1 MVLSKTNL
9 SNGYTEMY
17 DIAGLRDIANMAMR
31 DAVDSQCG
39 EYLRVVGKRVP
50 DGSYSD
56 MSCNVWSLMNELI
69 LFGMELRNV
78 QNEEL
83 DRLSPGERID
93 RIEDFR
99 FMNPIETDIRMRES

>member
-9 SNGYTEMY
+9 SNGYTEEY

-39 EYLRVVGKRVP
+39 EYLRIVGKRCP

-56 MSCNVWSLMNELI
+56 MSCNVWSLTNELI
-69 LFGMELRNV
+69 LFGMELRDV

-83 DRLSPGERID
+83 ANLSESERID
-93 RIEDFR
+93 RIEDFK
-99 FMNPIETDIRMRES
+99 FMNPIETDIRLRES